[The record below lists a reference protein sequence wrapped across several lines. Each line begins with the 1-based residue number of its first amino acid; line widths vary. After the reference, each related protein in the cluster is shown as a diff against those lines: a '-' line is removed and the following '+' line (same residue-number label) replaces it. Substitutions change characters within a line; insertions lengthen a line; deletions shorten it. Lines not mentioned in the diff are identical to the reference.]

1 MTGVQ
6 TCALP
11 ILMDLAQIRRRQM
24 DRALRW
30 AILLFSGFLV
40 VTQQVY
46 TLGPLVEYD
55 RKINSQPKP
64 QFEGFA
70 GFLLRRLDD
79 LGLRGLTAAVLLI
92 AATFIAIKF
101 KTWRP
106 LNLALLSLL
115 SLNLVVGT
123 FKLFL
128 GRTKPRDGFDLLH
141 VGGMSYPS
149 GHASNAVLSWGI
161 LAYLIYRYAKVDRYQ
176 GRLASAG
183 VVLISLTVC
192 TVSLIRHTHWFSDLL
207 GGLFVGSALLVTV
220 IAIDRYVPSK
230 SQLH

>member
-1 MTGVQ
+1 MQ
-6 TCALP
+6 KE
-11 ILMDLAQIRRRQM
+11 IQNRRKQM

-30 AILLFSGFLV
+30 SLLLFTGFLV
-40 VTQQVY
+40 VTQQVL
-46 TLGPLVEYD
+46 TFGPLVEYD
-55 RKINSQPKP
+55 KKINSDPKP

-79 LGLRGLTAAVLLI
+79 LGLRGLTATVLII
-92 AATFIAIKF
+92 AASFIAYKF

-106 LNLALLSLL
+106 LNLAFLSLIL
-115 SLNLVVGT
+115 LNLVVGT

-141 VGGMSYPS
+141 AGGMSYPS

-183 VVLISLTVC
+183 VVAISLTVC
-192 TVSLIRHTHWFSDLL
+192 IVSLIRHTHWFTDLL
-207 GGLFVGSALLVTV
+207 GGLFIGSALLVAV
-220 IAIDRYVPSK
+220 IAVDRYVPSK

>member
-1 MTGVQ
+1 MEK
-6 TCALP
+6 
-11 ILMDLAQIRRRQM
+11 LAQTRRRQM

-30 AILLFSGFLV
+30 SLLLFVGFLV
-40 VTQQVY
+40 VTQQVL
-46 TLGPLVEYD
+46 TNGPLVSYD
-55 RKINSQPKP
+55 KEINSQPKP
-64 QFEGFA
+64 QFEGLA
-70 GFLLRRLDD
+70 GFILRRLDD
-79 LGLRGLTAAVLLI
+79 LGLRGLTATVLLI
-92 AATFIAIKF
+92 AAIFIAYKF

-106 LNLALLSLL
+106 LNLAMISLL

-123 FKLFL
+123 FKLVL

-141 VGGMSYPS
+141 AGGMSYPS

-192 TVSLIRHTHWFSDLL
+192 VVSLIRHTHWFSDLL
-207 GGLFVGSALLVTV
+207 GGLFVGSALLVAV

>member
-1 MTGVQ
+1 MQ
-6 TCALP
+6 K
-11 ILMDLAQIRRRQM
+11 LAQTRKRQM

-30 AILLFSGFLV
+30 SLLLFVGFLV
-40 VTQQVY
+40 VTQQVL
-46 TLGPLVEYD
+46 TNGPLVAYD
-55 RKINSQPKP
+55 KEINSQPKP
-64 QFEGFA
+64 QFEGLA
-70 GFLLRRLDD
+70 GFILRRLDD
-79 LGLRGLTAAVLLI
+79 LGLRGLTATVLLI
-92 AATFIAIKF
+92 AATFIAYKF

-106 LNLALLSLL
+106 LNLAMISLL

-123 FKLFL
+123 FKLVL

-141 VGGMSYPS
+141 AGGMSYPS

-192 TVSLIRHTHWFSDLL
+192 VVSLIRHTHWFSDLL
-207 GGLFVGSALLVTV
+207 GGLFVGSALLVAV

>member
-1 MTGVQ
+1 MLV
-6 TCALP
+6 
-11 ILMDLAQIRRRQM
+11 AQNRRRQM

-30 AILLFSGFLV
+30 AVLLFSGFLV
-40 VTQQVY
+40 VTQQVLSY
-46 TLGPLVEYD
+46 GPLVEYD
-55 RKINSQPKP
+55 KKINRQPKP

-70 GFLLRRLDD
+70 GFVLRRLDD
-79 LGLRGLTAAVLLI
+79 LGLRWLTATVLLF
-92 AATFIAIKF
+92 AAAFIAYKF

-106 LNLALLSLL
+106 LNLAFLSLIF
-115 SLNLVVGT
+115 LNVIVGT
-123 FKLFL
+123 FKIFL

>member
-1 MTGVQ
+1 MQ
-6 TCALP
+6 KE
-11 ILMDLAQIRRRQM
+11 IQNRRKQM

-30 AILLFSGFLV
+30 SLLLFTGFLL
-40 VTQQVY
+40 VTQQVL
-46 TLGPLVEYD
+46 TFGPLVEYD
-55 RKINSQPKP
+55 KKINSDPKP

-79 LGLRGLTAAVLLI
+79 LGLRGLTATVLII
-92 AATFIAIKF
+92 AASFIAYKF

-106 LNLALLSLL
+106 LNLAFLSLIL
-115 SLNLVVGT
+115 LNGVVGVS
-123 FKLFL
+123 KLVL

-141 VGGMSYPS
+141 AGGMSYPS

-183 VVLISLTVC
+183 VVAISLTVC
-192 TVSLIRHTHWFSDLL
+192 IVSLIRHTHWFTDLL
-207 GGLFVGSALLVTV
+207 GGLFIGSALLVAV
-220 IAIDRYVPSK
+220 IAVDRYVPSK

>member
-1 MTGVQ
+1 MQ
-6 TCALP
+6 TETQL
-11 ILMDLAQIRRRQM
+11 RRKQM

-30 AILLFSGFLV
+30 SLLLFTGFLL
-40 VTQQVY
+40 VTQQVL
-46 TLGPLVEYD
+46 TFGPLVEYD
-55 RKINSQPKP
+55 KKINSDPKP

-79 LGLRGLTAAVLLI
+79 LGLRGLTAAVLII
-92 AATFIAIKF
+92 AASFIAYKF

-106 LNLALLSLL
+106 INLAFLSLIL
-115 SLNLVVGT
+115 LNLVVGT

-141 VGGMSYPS
+141 AGGMSYPS

-183 VVLISLTVC
+183 VVAISLTVC
-192 TVSLIRHTHWFSDLL
+192 VVSLIRHTHWFTDLL
-207 GGLFVGSALLVTV
+207 GGLFIGSALLVAV
-220 IAIDRYVPSK
+220 IAVDRYVPSK

>member
-1 MTGVQ
+1 MEK
-6 TCALP
+6 
-11 ILMDLAQIRRRQM
+11 LAQTRRRQM

-30 AILLFSGFLV
+30 SLLLFVGFLV
-40 VTQQVY
+40 VTQQVL
-46 TLGPLVEYD
+46 TNGPLVAYD
-55 RKINSQPKP
+55 KEINSQPKP
-64 QFEGFA
+64 QFEGLA
-70 GFLLRRLDD
+70 GFILRRLDD
-79 LGLRGLTAAVLLI
+79 LGLRGLTATVLLI
-92 AATFIAIKF
+92 AATFIAYKF

-106 LNLALLSLL
+106 LNLAMISLL
-115 SLNLVVGT
+115 SLNLVVGS
-123 FKLFL
+123 FKIVL

-141 VGGMSYPS
+141 AGGMSYPS

-192 TVSLIRHTHWFSDLL
+192 VVSLIRHTHWFSDLL
-207 GGLFVGSALLVTV
+207 GGLFVGSALLVAV

>member
-1 MTGVQ
+1 
-6 TCALP
+6 
-11 ILMDLAQIRRRQM
+11 M

-30 AILLFSGFLV
+30 SLLLFTGFLL
-40 VTQQVY
+40 VTQQVL
-46 TLGPLVEYD
+46 TFGPLVEYD
-55 RKINSQPKP
+55 KKINSDPKP

-79 LGLRGLTAAVLLI
+79 LGLRGLTATVLII
-92 AATFIAIKF
+92 AASFIAYKF

-106 LNLALLSLL
+106 LNLAFLSLL
-115 SLNLVVGT
+115 LLNLVVGT

-141 VGGMSYPS
+141 AGGMSYPS

-183 VVLISLTVC
+183 VVAISLTVC
-192 TVSLIRHTHWFSDLL
+192 VVSLIRHTHWFTDLL
-207 GGLFVGSALLVTV
+207 GGLFVGSALLVAV
-220 IAIDRYVPSK
+220 IAVDRYVPSK

>member
-1 MTGVQ
+1 MQ
-6 TCALP
+6 TET
-11 ILMDLAQIRRRQM
+11 QNRRKQM

-30 AILLFSGFLV
+30 SLLLFTGFLL
-40 VTQQVY
+40 VTQQVL
-46 TLGPLVEYD
+46 TFGPLVGYD
-55 RKINSQPKP
+55 KKINSDSKP
-64 QFEGFA
+64 QFEGLA

-79 LGLRGLTAAVLLI
+79 LGLRGLTATVLIL
-92 AATFIAIKF
+92 AASFIAYKF

-106 LNLALLSLL
+106 LNLAFLSLVL
-115 SLNLVVGT
+115 LNLVVGVS
-123 FKLFL
+123 KLVL

-141 VGGMSYPS
+141 AGGMSYPS

-183 VVLISLTVC
+183 VATISLTVC
-192 TVSLIRHTHWFSDLL
+192 IVSLIRHTHWFTDLL
-207 GGLFVGSALLVTV
+207 GGLFIGSALLVAV
-220 IAIDRYVPSK
+220 IAVDRYVPSK

>member
-1 MTGVQ
+1 MQ
-6 TCALP
+6 TETQL
-11 ILMDLAQIRRRQM
+11 RRKQV

-30 AILLFSGFLV
+30 SLLLFTGFLL
-40 VTQQVY
+40 VTQQVL
-46 TLGPLVEYD
+46 TFGPLVEYD
-55 RKINSQPKP
+55 KKINSDPKP
-64 QFEGFA
+64 QFEGLA

-79 LGLRGLTAAVLLI
+79 LGLRGLTATVLIL
-92 AATFIAIKF
+92 AALFIAIKF

-106 LNLALLSLL
+106 LNLAFLSLIL
-115 SLNLVVGT
+115 LNLVVGT
-123 FKLFL
+123 FKLIL
-128 GRTKPRDGFDLLH
+128 GRTKPRDGFDLIH

-183 VVLISLTVC
+183 VVAISLTVC
-192 TVSLIRHTHWFSDLL
+192 IVSLIRHTHWFTDLL
-207 GGLFVGSALLVTV
+207 GGLFIGSALLVAV
-220 IAIDRYVPSK
+220 IAVDRYVPSK

>member
-1 MTGVQ
+1 MM
-6 TCALP
+6 
-11 ILMDLAQIRRRQM
+11 MDLAQIRRRQM

-30 AILLFSGFLV
+30 AILLFSGFLF

-46 TLGPLVEYD
+46 SYGPLVEYD

-64 QFEGFA
+64 QFEGLA
-70 GFLLRRLDD
+70 GFILRRLDD
-79 LGLRGLTAAVLLI
+79 LGLRWLTATVLLI
-92 AATFIAIKF
+92 AAAFIAYKF

-106 LNLALLSLL
+106 LNLAVLSLL

-123 FKLFL
+123 FKIFL

-149 GHASNAVLSWGI
+149 GHASNAVLSWGV

-183 VVLISLTVC
+183 VALISLTVC

>member
-1 MTGVQ
+1 MQ
-6 TCALP
+6 KE
-11 ILMDLAQIRRRQM
+11 IQNRRKQM

-30 AILLFSGFLV
+30 SLLLFTGFLL
-40 VTQQVY
+40 VTQQVL
-46 TLGPLVEYD
+46 TFGPLVEYD
-55 RKINSQPKP
+55 KKINSDPKP

-79 LGLRGLTAAVLLI
+79 LGLRGLTATVLII
-92 AATFIAIKF
+92 AASFIAYKF

-106 LNLALLSLL
+106 LNLAFLSLIL
-115 SLNLVVGT
+115 LNLVVGT

-141 VGGMSYPS
+141 AGGMSYPS

-183 VVLISLTVC
+183 VVAISLTVC
-192 TVSLIRHTHWFSDLL
+192 IVSLIRHTHWFTDLL
-207 GGLFVGSALLVTV
+207 GGLFIGSALLVAV
-220 IAIDRYVPSK
+220 IAVDRYVPSK

>member
-1 MTGVQ
+1 MEK
-6 TCALP
+6 
-11 ILMDLAQIRRRQM
+11 LAQTRRRQM

-30 AILLFSGFLV
+30 SLLLFVGFLV
-40 VTQQVY
+40 VTQQVL
-46 TLGPLVEYD
+46 TNGPLVAYD
-55 RKINSQPKP
+55 KEINSQPKP
-64 QFEGFA
+64 QFEGLA
-70 GFLLRRLDD
+70 GFILRRLDD
-79 LGLRGLTAAVLLI
+79 LGLRSLTATVLLI
-92 AATFIAIKF
+92 AASFIAYKF

-106 LNLALLSLL
+106 LNLAMISLL

-123 FKLFL
+123 FKLVL

-141 VGGMSYPS
+141 AGGMSYPS

-192 TVSLIRHTHWFSDLL
+192 VVSLIRHTHWFSDLL
-207 GGLFVGSALLVTV
+207 GGLFVGSALLVAV

>member
-1 MTGVQ
+1 MK
-6 TCALP
+6 
-11 ILMDLAQIRRRQM
+11 DLLQSRRRQM

-30 AILLFSGFLV
+30 AVLLFSGFLI

-46 TLGPLVEYD
+46 TYGPLVEYD
-55 RKINSQPKP
+55 KKINSQPKP
-64 QFEGFA
+64 QFEGVA
-70 GFLLRRLDD
+70 GFILRRLDD
-79 LGLRGLTAAVLLI
+79 LGLRWLTATVLLI
-92 AATFIAIKF
+92 AAAYIAYKF

-106 LNLALLSLL
+106 LNLAFLSLI

-141 VGGMSYPS
+141 MGGMSYPS

-183 VVLISLTVC
+183 VALISLTVC
-192 TVSLIRHTHWFSDLL
+192 VVSLIRHTHWFSDLL

>member
-1 MTGVQ
+1 
-6 TCALP
+6 
-11 ILMDLAQIRRRQM
+11 MDLAQIRRRQM

-46 TLGPLVEYD
+46 SLGPLVEYD

-79 LGLRGLTAAVLLI
+79 LGLRGLTATVLLI

>member
-1 MTGVQ
+1 MRTPAQ
-6 TCALP
+6 T
-11 ILMDLAQIRRRQM
+11 RRRQM

-30 AILLFSGFLV
+30 SLLLFFGFLV
-40 VTQQVY
+40 VTQQVL
-46 TLGPLVEYD
+46 TNGPLVSYD
-55 RKINSQPKP
+55 KEINSQPKP
-64 QFEGFA
+64 QFEGLA
-70 GFLLRRLDD
+70 GFILRRLDD

-92 AATFIAIKF
+92 AASFIAYKF

-106 LNLALLSLL
+106 LNLALVSLL

-141 VGGMSYPS
+141 AGGMSYPS
-149 GHASNAVLSWGI
+149 GHASNAVLSWGV

-183 VVLISLTVC
+183 VILISLTVC

-207 GGLFVGSALLVTV
+207 GGLFIGSALLVAV

>member
-1 MTGVQ
+1 MEK
-6 TCALP
+6 
-11 ILMDLAQIRRRQM
+11 LAQTRRRQM

-30 AILLFSGFLV
+30 SLLLLFGFLA
-40 VTQQVY
+40 VTQQVL
-46 TLGPLVEYD
+46 TNGPLVAYD
-55 RKINSQPKP
+55 RELNSQPKP
-64 QFEGFA
+64 QFDGFS
-70 GFLLRRLDD
+70 GFVLRRLDD
-79 LGLRGLTAAVLLI
+79 LGLRGVTATVLLI
-92 AATFIAIKF
+92 AAAFIAYKF

-106 LNLALLSLL
+106 LNLAVLSLL
-115 SLNLVVGT
+115 LLNVTVGGS
-123 FKLFL
+123 KILL

-141 VGGMSYPS
+141 AGGMSYPS

-183 VVLISLTVC
+183 VALITLTVC

-207 GGLFVGSALLVTV
+207 GGVFIGSALLVAV
-220 IAIDRYVPSK
+220 IAVDRHVPSK

>member
-1 MTGVQ
+1 MEK
-6 TCALP
+6 
-11 ILMDLAQIRRRQM
+11 LAQTRRRQM

-30 AILLFSGFLV
+30 SLLLFVGFLI
-40 VTQQVY
+40 VTQQVL
-46 TLGPLVEYD
+46 TNGPLVAYD
-55 RKINSQPKP
+55 KEINSQPKP
-64 QFEGFA
+64 QFEGLA
-70 GFLLRRLDD
+70 GFILRRLDD
-79 LGLRGLTAAVLLI
+79 LGLRGLTATVLLI
-92 AATFIAIKF
+92 AAMFIAYKF

-106 LNLALLSLL
+106 LNLAMISLL

-123 FKLFL
+123 FKLVL

-141 VGGMSYPS
+141 AGGMSYPS

-176 GRLASAG
+176 GRLATTG
-183 VVLISLTVC
+183 VLLISLTVC
-192 TVSLIRHTHWFSDLL
+192 VVSLIRHTHWFSDLL
-207 GGLFVGSALLVTV
+207 GGLFVGSALLVAV